1 MAIVNNA
8 VVIALRAHVPRKLKE
23 LVEEAKKDGGV
34 EQITLGTSYG
44 VRVPSCVFR
53 LWKRFLV
60 LTTIPKKVSSY
71 KL

>member
-44 VRVPSCVFR
+44 VRVPSCVF
-53 LWKRFLV
+53 
-60 LTTIPKKVSSY
+60 
-71 KL
+71 